1 MERTTGGGGMVSDQR
16 DLYDCKIRNAFVPW
30 GNALLA
36 TTILFTLAERSS
48 SSFFAATVIG
58 VEMAVG
64 VIDAIAVADAFG
76 VFGVLAAAVAIAP
89 LTIAADAA
97 TDVAAAIAVVVVVFG
112 FFLIV
117 LPSYRFDQSTSFRSQ
132 YQIFNHIK
140 LSMVCECVCVRAHV
154 R

>member
-1 MERTTGGGGMVSDQR
+1 MIAKNTEST
-16 DLYDCKIRNAFVPW
+16 FVPW

-64 VIDAIAVADAFG
+64 VIDAMAVVDAFG

-97 TDVAAAIAVVVVVFG
+97 TDVAALVAVLVVAAVVFG

-117 LPSYRFDQSTSFRSQ
+117 LPILHSISQ
-132 YQIFNHIK
+132 RTFSITISDFHSYQI
-140 LSMVCECVCVRAHV
+140 VDGE
-154 R
+154 